1 MWLATHCQVPFSFT
15 QVSANR
21 PRRRYGLV
29 SPARNERCHYSITM
43 GLLELAGLAIYL
55 RLSDILR
62 GGLRCLL
69 FIFGFL
75 VVLGV
80 HYYVLHLQFS
90 GTPGKTSCS

>member
-1 MWLATHCQVPFSFT
+1 MSVATT
-15 QVSANR
+15 Q
-21 PRRRYGLV
+21 
-29 SPARNERCHYSITM
+29 ITM
-43 GLLELAGLAIYL
+43 GLLALAALAIYL

-80 HYYVLHLQFS
+80 HKFFR
-90 GTPGKTSCS
+90 PGGLPALAGRGIGLLLN